1 MVGGALMVIV
11 GVLYLVLE
19 DFVLADF
26 TWSEKPS
33 QRNHVSRTLVGIQIG
48 LTLLSMVI
56 TRSSALSLQAKQ
68 GLPRGNQIM
77 GWVVL
82 GTSLEMAPAIDL
94 LC

>member
-1 MVGGALMVIV
+1 MVLV

-33 QRNHVSRTLVGIQIG
+33 APRNHVSRTLVGIQIG

-77 GWVVL
+77 GWFVL
-82 GTSLEMAPAIDL
+82 GKSQNWRNCA
-94 LC
+94 CSC